1 MKAKSKKDERYEEK
15 LRKQKYR
22 RGYSD
27 RDVYNLC
34 YEFPK
39 VMASILKDY
48 KKKACSYFTLDENL
62 HRILDDK
69 AHEKEDIYIARR
81 DQLLDRMIFLLNE
94 IDEDKCSMKNPYRKD
109 VHKAQDRF
117 CKKYCF
123 GDEKLKSKEQI
134 AKEKEEGLFTHY
146 SFTDDPDHKEE
157 NKKLLDE
164 FIDYERRIGEYKED
178 CKNEFLICSRNTSS
192 IYGTENNQ
200 MADAVYTA
208 CRRTCGSI
216 V

>member
-1 MKAKSKKDERYEEK
+1 MKTKSKKDERYEEK

-27 RDVYNLC
+27 RDVYNFC

-39 VMASILKDY
+39 VMANILKDY

-62 HRILDDK
+62 HRIHDDK

-109 VHKAQDRF
+109 IHKAEKRF
-117 CKKYCF
+117 CKKYGF
-123 GDEKLKSKEQI
+123 GGEKLKSKEQI
-134 AKEKEEGLFTHY
+134 AKEKEEGLFTYY
-146 SFTDDPDHKEE
+146 SFTDDPDHKKE
-157 NKKLLDE
+157 NEQLMDK
-164 FIDYERRIGEYKED
+164 FADYERKIGEYKED
-178 CKNEFLICSRNTSS
+178 CKNEFFDLFKEHFFDLW
-192 IYGTENNQ
+192 Y
-200 MADAVYTA
+200 
-208 CRRTCGSI
+208 
-216 V
+216 

>member
-15 LRKQKYR
+15 LRKQRYR

-48 KKKACSYFTLDENL
+48 KNKACSYFTLDENL
-62 HRILDDK
+62 HRIHDDK

-94 IDEDKCSMKNPYRKD
+94 IDEDKCSMKNIYEKEHWKIEKNQLKKHGYSD
-109 VHKAQDRF
+109 IYEAMTDTEGLDSEGYHKMKYHPEYNKEEKELS
-117 CKKYCF
+117 KKYF
-123 GDEKLKSKEQI
+123 DYEQKI
-134 AKEKEEGLFTHY
+134 YEYRAKCK
-146 SFTDDPDHKEE
+146 
-157 NKKLLDE
+157 DE
-164 FIDYERRIGEYKED
+164 FFDLFKEHFFD
-178 CKNEFLICSRNTSS
+178 LW
-192 IYGTENNQ
+192 Y
-200 MADAVYTA
+200 
-208 CRRTCGSI
+208 
-216 V
+216 